1 MHHASFAARSN
12 SMNEFSFYDNQI
24 VSTVGMMSDGMSD
37 PSSPESTFDTSDI
50 IMSDAITDDVT
61 TQLAASGMYN
71 GLSVSSR
78 KSAIELYCFYQMQ

>member
-1 MHHASFAARSN
+1 MHHVSFAAWSN

-61 TQLAASGMYN
+61 TQLAASGMYK
-71 GLSVSSR
+71 G
-78 KSAIELYCFYQMQ
+78 